1 MELLNDYPIW
11 MIVVL
16 IALSLFDIVMKL
28 VALWRSARN
37 NHLVWFIFLA
47 IFNTIGILPIVYLVL
62 YKNKV
67 KQADYLRE

>member
-1 MELLNDYPIW
+1 MELFNDFPIW

-16 IALSLFDIVMKL
+16 VVLSLFDIVMKL
-28 VALWRSARN
+28 VALWSSARN

>member
-1 MELLNDYPIW
+1 MELFNDFPIW

-16 IALSLFDIVMKL
+16 VVLSLFDIVMKL

-67 KQADYLRE
+67 K

>member
-1 MELLNDYPIW
+1 MELFNDFPIW

-16 IALSLFDIVMKL
+16 VVLSLFDIVMKL

-62 YKNKV
+62 YNNKV

>member
-1 MELLNDYPIW
+1 MELFNDFPIW

>member
-1 MELLNDYPIW
+1 MELFNDFPIW

-16 IALSLFDIVMKL
+16 VVLSLFDIVMKL